1 MMARCDMRILNGR
14 VLGLGWDMMERL
26 LGWEHLDCR
35 SERGVVEVMGWL
47 MGWLMGLAFS
57 QLCVVVREPSAVR
70 WAGMSLAFSQL
81 GGVGVREG
89 EGVFCWAEG
98 SWREASAGMRAA
110 RKFLRGKGLGRRVGL
125 RLRSGLWVCRVCIR
139 RG

>member
-1 MMARCDMRILNGR
+1 MRILNGR

-89 EGVFCWAEG
+89 EGVFLLG
-98 SWREASAGMRAA
+98 
-110 RKFLRGKGLGRRVGL
+110 RGKLAGGFGGDEGGEEISSRQRAWAQSWTSSAEWALGLP
-125 RLRSGLWVCRVCIR
+125 RLYSTGMIFW
-139 RG
+139 